1 MPENK
6 NIELR
11 SEEVQ
16 EILTCIPHWMIR
28 WGNLVILIVLLT
40 VFFMSWLIKYPD
52 IISAEVIITT
62 NIPPEKVIARTAGRI
77 EAIFINDKQHVNKQ
91 TPLAVIENTAN
102 FNDVFLL
109 KSCLD
114 TINIENEDVI
124 FPFYLFKN
132 MQLGELENPFATF
145 EKNYILNQLNQ
156 KLKPFENEKK
166 ALKLE
171 DYQIR
176 ERLWILRQ
184 QKKINEEELI
194 LKKNELNRVETLYN
208 KGVLTLQEFE
218 NKKLEFIQNEK
229 NFKSLLSTI
238 SQLKSGLISNDKTI
252 NSTIINEEKELFSL
266 ENNAKQSFLFLK
278 KSLADW
284 ELNFVLKSSILGQVT
299 FLKYW
304 KENQTITSGENIFTI
319 IPSEKEGFVGKTKVA
334 AFNSGKIRLGQKVI
348 IRLSNFPDR
357 EFGVLK
363 GTVGN
368 ISLTPDNEG
377 FLLID
382 ILLPSELKTSYN
394 KTIPF
399 KQEMSGKAE
408 IITEDLRLLERLL
421 YQFRDLI
428 RRT

>member
-1 MPENK
+1 MPENR

-16 EILTCIPHWMIR
+16 EILTRIPHWMIR
-28 WGNLVILIVLLT
+28 WGNLFILIALLI

-62 NIPPEKVIARTAGRI
+62 NVPPEKLIARTSGKI
-77 EAIFINDKQHVNKQ
+77 QAIFIEDKKLIAKQ
-91 TPLAVIENTAN
+91 TPLAVIQNTADY
-102 FNDVFLL
+102 NDVFLL

-114 TINIENEDVI
+114 TINLENDSVV
-124 FPFYLFKN
+124 FPFHLFKN

-145 EKNYILNQLNQ
+145 EKNHILNQLNQ

-184 QKKINEEELI
+184 QKKINEEELV
-194 LKKNELNRVETLYN
+194 LKRNELDRVESLYK

-229 NFKSLLSTI
+229 NFKSLLSNI
-238 SQLKSGLISNDKTI
+238 SQLKSMLISNDKTI
-252 NSTIINEEKELFSL
+252 NSTVINEEKELFSL

-284 ELNFVLKSSILGQVT
+284 ELNFILKSSISGQVT

-319 IPSEKEGFVGKTKVA
+319 IPDEKDGFVGKTKVK
-334 AFNSGKIRLGQKVI
+334 AFNSGKIRLGQKVN
-348 IRLSNFPDR
+348 IRLNNFPDR
-357 EFGVLK
+357 EFGILK
-363 GTVGN
+363 GTVKN

-377 FLLID
+377 FLLVD
-382 ILLPSELKTSYN
+382 IALPSILKTSYN

-399 KQEMSGKAE
+399 KQEMSGIAE

>member
-1 MPENK
+1 MPENR

-16 EILTCIPHWMIR
+16 EILTRIPHWMIR
-28 WGNLVILIVLLT
+28 WGNLFILIALLI

-62 NIPPEKVIARTAGRI
+62 NVPPEKLIARTSGKI
-77 EAIFINDKQHVNKQ
+77 QAIFIEDKKLIAKQ
-91 TPLAVIENTAN
+91 TPLAVIQNAADY
-102 FNDVFLL
+102 NDVFLL

-114 TINIENEDVI
+114 TINLENDNVV
-124 FPFYLFKN
+124 FPFHLFQN

-184 QKKINEEELI
+184 QKKINEEELV
-194 LKKNELNRVETLYN
+194 LKRNELDRVESLYR

-229 NFKSLLSTI
+229 NFKSLLSNI
-238 SQLKSGLISNDKTI
+238 SQLKSVLISNDKTI

-284 ELNFVLKSSILGQVT
+284 ELNFVLKSSISGQVT

-319 IPSEKEGFVGKTKVA
+319 IPDEKEGFVGKTKVA
-334 AFNSGKIRLGQKVI
+334 AFNSGKVRLGQKVN
-348 IRLSNFPDR
+348 IRLNNFPDR
-357 EFGVLK
+357 EYGILK
-363 GTVGN
+363 GTVKN

-377 FLLID
+377 FLLVD
-382 ILLPSELKTSYN
+382 IALPSKLKTSYH

-399 KQEMSGKAE
+399 KQEMSGRAE

-428 RRT
+428 RR

>member
-1 MPENK
+1 MPENR
-6 NIELR
+6 NIEFR

-16 EILTCIPHWMIR
+16 DILTRIPHWMIR
-28 WGNLVILIVLLT
+28 WGNLVILIALLI

-62 NIPPEKVIARTAGRI
+62 NVPPEKVIARTSGKI
-77 EAIFINDKQHVNKQ
+77 QAIFIEDKKLIAKQ
-91 TPLAVIENTAN
+91 TPLAVIQNTADY
-102 FNDVFLL
+102 NDVFLL

-114 TINIENEDVI
+114 TINLENDNVA
-124 FPFYLFKN
+124 FPFHLFEN
-132 MQLGELENPFATF
+132 MQLGELENSFATF

-184 QKKINEEELI
+184 QKKINEEELV
-194 LKKNELNRVETLYN
+194 LKRNELDRVESLYK

-229 NFKSLLSTI
+229 NYKSLLSTI
-238 SQLKSGLISNDKTI
+238 SQLKSVLISNDKTI
-252 NSTIINEEKELFSL
+252 NSTAINEEKEFFSL

-284 ELNFVLKSSILGQVT
+284 ELNFVLKSSISGQVT

-319 IPSEKEGFVGKTKVA
+319 IPNEKEGFVGKTKVK
-334 AFNSGKIRLGQKVI
+334 AFNSGKIRLGQKVN
-348 IRLSNFPDR
+348 IRLNNFPDR
-357 EFGVLK
+357 EFGILK
-363 GTVGN
+363 GTVKN

-377 FLLID
+377 FLLLD
-382 ILLPSELKTSYN
+382 IALPSILKTSYN

-399 KQEMSGKAE
+399 KQEMSGRAE

-428 RRT
+428 KRT

>member
-1 MPENK
+1 MPENR

-16 EILTCIPHWMIR
+16 EILTRIPHWMIR
-28 WGNLVILIVLLT
+28 WGNLFILIALLI

-62 NIPPEKVIARTAGRI
+62 NVPPEKLIARTSGKI
-77 EAIFINDKQHVNKQ
+77 QAIFIEDKKLIAKQ
-91 TPLAVIENTAN
+91 TPLAVIQNTADY
-102 FNDVFLL
+102 NDVFLL

-114 TINIENEDVI
+114 TINLENDSVV
-124 FPFYLFKN
+124 FPFHLFKN

-145 EKNYILNQLNQ
+145 EKNHILNQLNQ

-184 QKKINEEELI
+184 QKKINEEELV
-194 LKKNELNRVETLYN
+194 LKRNELDRVESLYK

-229 NFKSLLSTI
+229 NFKSLLSNI
-238 SQLKSGLISNDKTI
+238 SQLKSMLISNDKTI
-252 NSTIINEEKELFSL
+252 NSTVINEEKELFSL

-284 ELNFVLKSSILGQVT
+284 ELNFILKSSISGQVT

-319 IPSEKEGFVGKTKVA
+319 IPDEKDGFVGKTKVK
-334 AFNSGKIRLGQKVI
+334 AFNSGKIRLGQKVN
-348 IRLSNFPDR
+348 IRLNNFPDR
-357 EFGVLK
+357 EFGILK
-363 GTVGN
+363 GTVKN

-377 FLLID
+377 FLLVD
-382 ILLPSELKTSYN
+382 IALPSILKTSYN

-399 KQEMSGKAE
+399 KQEMSGRAE

-421 YQFRDLI
+421 YQFRDLT